1 MAAGLLVYDLLLLA
15 FAVGLWGGAGWVGAR
30 VHAALAPFGPW
41 LAIPAALLAGL
52 LAAILAVG
60 ALGLLTP
67 RPDAGRV
74 ELMKGRRFW
83 AWLIRSLYR
92 RVLLP
97 GPLKPIVFTFNTLRF
112 LALRALGARVAFSAN
127 MSTDVELLAPPLLEV
142 GPGATIGARCM
153 IAGHYVDAGKLR
165 LEPVRVEKGALL
177 AAEVLVG
184 PGVVVGEGARVLA
197 GVKLGPGTRV
207 GAGAVIEAGVRFE
220 GQSVVAPGV
229 RVPAG
234 TNVLRGVAWT
244 EGGEQG
250 GVDAEEGGAGRVARA
265 GGDDE
270 DEVTDAGAL
279 A

>member
-127 MSTDVELLAPPLLEV
+127 MSTDVELLDPPLLEV
-142 GPGATIGARCM
+142 GPGATIGDTQMHVDVQGGRRRHRKRDRDGHGARA
-153 IAGHYVDAGKLR
+153 IGDQDARDGYIDGCRGRQR
-165 LEPVRVEKGALL
+165 LE
-177 AAEVLVG
+177 VLGTVG
-184 PGVVVGEGARVLA
+184 IWV
-197 GVKLGPGTRV
+197 
-207 GAGAVIEAGVRFE
+207 
-220 GQSVVAPGV
+220 
-229 RVPAG
+229 
-234 TNVLRGVAWT
+234 
-244 EGGEQG
+244 
-250 GVDAEEGGAGRVARA
+250 
-265 GGDDE
+265 
-270 DEVTDAGAL
+270 
-279 A
+279 

>member
-1 MAAGLLVYDLLLLA
+1 M
-15 FAVGLWGGAGWVGAR
+15 
-30 VHAALAPFGPW
+30 
-41 LAIPAALLAGL
+41 
-52 LAAILAVG
+52 
-60 ALGLLTP
+60 
-67 RPDAGRV
+67 
-74 ELMKGRRFW
+74 
-83 AWLIRSLYR
+83 
-92 RVLLP
+92 
-97 GPLKPIVFTFNTLRF
+97 
-112 LALRALGARVAFSAN
+112 
-127 MSTDVELLAPPLLEV
+127 
-142 GPGATIGARCM
+142 
-153 IAGHYVDAGKLR
+153 
-165 LEPVRVEKGALL
+165 
-177 AAEVLVG
+177 
-184 PGVVVGEGARVLA
+184 LA